1 MILPSYSC
9 LLHDPRPLHLASSGP
24 QPSLWLFWS
33 LTEAQVLCL
42 NLRVFN
48 KCSAVVRKG
57 FLKEEKNGERETEQ
71 GTRQDSVKQLSST
84 ELTLHPH
91 HSWRALLPLH
101 RHKHLVIFRFE
112 ARGCL
117 QSSRHTSRHGSAWVW
132 NIHHQSSP
140 PGAWAAYKGHKEL
153 SRIVPYYNLHRSIK
167 PCSKSFLGNS
177 EYL

>member
-84 ELTLHPH
+84 ELTLHPPPSLMESPSASPQTQTFGYLSFRGERMLAEFEAYLKTWQCLSREH
-91 HSWRALLPLH
+91 PSSELSPRGVSCLQRAHRALSDCPL
-101 RHKHLVIFRFE
+101 L
-112 ARGCL
+112 
-117 QSSRHTSRHGSAWVW
+117 
-132 NIHHQSSP
+132 
-140 PGAWAAYKGHKEL
+140 
-153 SRIVPYYNLHRSIK
+153 
-167 PCSKSFLGNS
+167 
-177 EYL
+177 